1 MKAGSKDRLPRPQG
15 PAEGGERLRF
25 ILKTER
31 KIQVKRFLAII
42 LSVMLML
49 GCMLDVSLA
58 DETIE
63 LTFWN
68 GFTGA
73 DGALLA
79 EIVQRFNDCNGKG
92 IHITMD
98 IMPWATLHEKL
109 PGCIATGTA
118 PDFVLLGSDNYAAY
132 AQNGMLKT
140 LESFWDMKG
149 VDKSNFAERV
159 LNLFV
164 LDGQTYGIP
173 MQIYC
178 NYLYWNKD
186 IFAAAGLDPEA
197 APKTYDELIALA
209 QQLTDAEKNI
219 YGFGLPVDYEQSYHY
234 MFMSNGGDY
243 INEDATASV
252 FQSESNLAV
261 LRDISRLTWETKSSP
276 VGYTQSELENLM
288 CTGNLAMLVNGNWMV
303 GSLNAN
309 EINWGVTIFPEGSAG
324 HRGDMGGNMFAV
336 PVSTDDARM
345 SAIYD
350 FIAYW
355 DTTAICKEWTMANGN
370 PPFLYSVINDEEVKA
385 NNTISVMAQAV
396 EYNEPVLVGIAAQ
409 SEIFDDALLPCIE
422 KVMNGAD
429 PAEALAEADA
439 LITGFLQE

>member
-1 MKAGSKDRLPRPQG
+1 MKR
-15 PAEGGERLRF
+15 
-25 ILKTER
+25 ILAFVLSTM
-31 KIQVKRFLAII
+31 LI
-42 LSVMLML
+42 LSLMP
-49 GCMLDVSLA
+49 GIALA

-68 GFTGA
+68 GFTGS

-79 EIVQRFNDCNGKG
+79 DIVERFNQSNGKG

-98 IMPWATLHEKL
+98 IMPWATFHEKL
-109 PGCIATGTA
+109 PSCISTKTA
-118 PDFVLLGSDNYAAY
+118 PDFVLLGSDNYASY
-132 AQNGMLKT
+132 AMNGMLKT
-140 LESFWDMKG
+140 MDGFWDVEG
-149 VDKSNFAERV
+149 VDKADFAERV
-159 LNLFV
+159 LNLFI
-164 LDGQTYGIP
+164 LDGKAYGIP

-197 APKTYDELIALA
+197 PPATYAELIDYAKK
-209 QQLTDAEKNI
+209 LTDAEKNI

-243 INEDATASV
+243 INADATASV
-252 FQSESNLAV
+252 FNSESNLAV
-261 LRDISRLTWETKSSP
+261 LKDIRSLTYETQSSP
-276 VGYTQSELENLM
+276 VGYSESELENLM

-309 EINWGVTIFPEGSAG
+309 EINWGVAIFPEGSAG
-324 HRGDMGGNMFAV
+324 HRGDMGGNMFAI
-336 PVSTDDARM
+336 PVSTDEAKLD
-345 SAIYD
+345 AIYS

-355 DTTAICKEWTMANGN
+355 DTAEICKEWTMANGN
-370 PPFLYSVINDEEVKA
+370 PPFLYSVINDEDVKSNA
-385 NNTISVMAQAV
+385 TVSTMAQAV

-409 SEIFDDALLPCIE
+409 TQIFDDALLPCIE

-429 PAEALAEADA
+429 PQEAIAEADA
-439 LITGFLQE
+439 LITSFLQE